1 MVFLLRSPVLGLQ
14 VNTTPP
20 ALLLNSSSVTKIRL
34 SSVCTGPL
42 VTMSSALP
50 SLDTLLG
57 SLFGGYE
64 AEWP

>member
-1 MVFLLRSPVLGLQ
+1 MVLLLRSPVLGLR
-14 VNTTPP
+14 VYTTPP
-20 ALLLNSSSVTKIRL
+20 ALLLHSSSTR
-34 SSVCTGPL
+34 SL

-50 SLDTLLG
+50 SLDMLLG